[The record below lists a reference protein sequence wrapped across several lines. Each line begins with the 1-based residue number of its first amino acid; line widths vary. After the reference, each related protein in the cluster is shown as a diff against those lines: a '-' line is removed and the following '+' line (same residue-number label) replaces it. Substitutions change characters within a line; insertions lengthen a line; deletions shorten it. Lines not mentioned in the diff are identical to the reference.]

1 MIGGMAEKTLKEKI
15 GWKPGQQVLAIGLPA
30 GVDDPFAGVDHTS
43 LAAGKSA
50 PKRKFDLLLGFAADR
65 AALKTVASAILA
77 AATDDSKLWV
87 CYPKGSSGMKSDLT
101 RDVGWEPLF
110 DAGWIV
116 VAIASVDATWSA
128 VRFRPKRLVKSVRC

>member
-30 GVDDPFAGVDHTS
+30 GVADPFAGVEHTS
-43 LAAGKSA
+43 LAAGKNA
-50 PKRKFDLLLGFAADR
+50 PKQKFDLVLGFAADC
-65 AALKTVASAILA
+65 AALKTLAPVILG
-77 AATDDSKLWV
+77 AATDDTKLWL
-87 CYPKGSSGMKSDLT
+87 CYPKGSSGMKSDLK
-101 RDVGWEPLF
+101 RDVGWEPMF